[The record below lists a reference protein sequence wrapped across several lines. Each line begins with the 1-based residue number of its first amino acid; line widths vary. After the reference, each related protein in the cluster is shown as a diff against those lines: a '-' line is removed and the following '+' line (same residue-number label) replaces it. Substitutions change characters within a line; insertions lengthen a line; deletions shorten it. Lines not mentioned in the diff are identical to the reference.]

1 MSVTVTLALALL
13 VLVHHL
19 YTEVVGRILKYVWQK
34 CRKDTTSYKDN
45 TVCRDQLS
53 TSQHITEPTT
63 SWVDAPIIPSVEND
77 DQDEPVGHSSGCKD
91 SNVVTHGDLQL
102 SRSSSI
108 DSIVPLLR

>member
-1 MSVTVTLALALL
+1 MSGTVTLALALL
-13 VLVHHL
+13 VMVHHL
-19 YTEVVGRILKYVWQK
+19 YTEVVGRLLKYVWKK
-34 CRKDTTSYKDN
+34 CRKDTKSYKDD

-63 SWVDAPIIPSVEND
+63 SWVDAPIPSVENG

-91 SNVVTHGDLQL
+91 SNVVIHGDLQL